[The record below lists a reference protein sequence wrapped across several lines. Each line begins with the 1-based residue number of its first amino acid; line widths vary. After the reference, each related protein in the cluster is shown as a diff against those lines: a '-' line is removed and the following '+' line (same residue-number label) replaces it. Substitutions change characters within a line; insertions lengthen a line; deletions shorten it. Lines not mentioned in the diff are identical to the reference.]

1 VLLDGKRIIV
11 TGGVTGIGRA
21 SVIGM
26 VREGAQVVS
35 MSRKSPD
42 DDGVKAVMSAAA
54 DLGPGPAMHLKCDV
68 SDQSA
73 VNAAFSEAIEAMGGL
88 DVLVNCAGWETQ
100 EPAEDLTLQHLEAMF
115 AVNVWGTVFTNGAA
129 CRHYKTVGGGV
140 IINYAS
146 YAGVCG
152 MPGMASYSAA
162 KGAVVAFTRS
172 IAKDW
177 ARQYNIRSNLVC
189 PGVMTELA
197 EKFFDEMEPERL
209 AQITAWQQAT
219 ILLGGKPGEAEDAA
233 NLTIFLASDL
243 GKFVHGQTIGVDGGM
258 MMSR

>member
-1 VLLDGKRIIV
+1 VLLKGKRIIV

-35 MSRKSPD
+35 MSRKAPD
-42 DDGVKAVMSAAA
+42 NESVQAVMDAAA
-54 DLGPGPAMHLKCDV
+54 GLGPGPIMHLQCDI

-73 VNAAFSEAIEAMGGL
+73 VNAAFAEAIDAMGGL

-100 EPAEDLTLQHLEAMF
+100 EAAEDLTLDMLEPIF
-115 AVNVWGTVFTNGAA
+115 RVNVWGTVFTNGAA
-129 CRHYKTVGGGV
+129 CRHFKDNGGGAIV
-140 IINYAS
+140 NYAS

-152 MPGMASYSAA
+152 MPGLPSYSAA
-162 KGAVVAFTRS
+162 KGAVVAFTRT

-177 ARQYNIRSNLVC
+177 ARYNIRSNLVC

-197 EKFFDEMEPERL
+197 QKFFEEVDAERL
-209 AQITAWQQAT
+209 AQIKAWQQAT
-219 ILLGGKPGEAEDAA
+219 ILLGGEPGEVEDAA
-233 NLTIFLASDL
+233 NLNIFLASDMA
-243 GKFVHGQTIGVDGGM
+243 KFVHGQTIGVDGGM